1 MKTLIVA
8 ATLVL
13 STSAPLFAE
22 LVQPAV
28 RKPASSFSL
37 PGRDGKAVKLSSL
50 KGKVVLLDFWATWCT
65 GCKLEIPWFIE
76 FDKAYRAKGLAAV
89 GVAMDD
95 DGFKTVEP
103 YLKTHPISYPIVA
116 GNLEMASPYGVAA
129 LPVTVLIDRTGKVA
143 ATHIGVVDKKA
154 FEAELKQLLAER

>member
-1 MKTLIVA
+1 MKILIVA
-8 ATLVL
+8 ATLL
-13 STSAPLFAE
+13 ASAASASAE
-22 LVQPAV
+22 IVKPAV
-28 RKPASSFSL
+28 RKPAANFSL

-65 GCKLEIPWFIE
+65 GCKVEIPWFIE

-143 ATHIGVVDKKA
+143 ATHIGVVDKKQ